1 MKGVVNWHIGRCGS
15 SVLGSL
21 LAQHSHLAYSNEI
34 YSRYMPRRRGD
45 QLLPS
50 LGHVL
55 DSAREGLDRRFHLF
69 EVKYLAEQNIGL
81 YPGLSRLD
89 WLQFFI
95 SKGYSYHLVM
105 RRRNGLR
112 RIVSHLRAAQTGQ
125 YVVSSVLQPQPPL
138 KVEVSL
144 DSIVHGFASH
154 SLLEWLEIYEQ
165 GHQEMMAAIKDCCM
179 NDCSVTFLELT
190 YEDHIHDDPI
200 KAYRLVCDFLSI
212 AYQSVD
218 VRHVAINSGLLSD
231 LISNYAA
238 VSDHLLTTRFAWMLE
253 L

>member
-1 MKGVVNWHIGRCGS
+1 
-15 SVLGSL
+15 
-21 LAQHSHLAYSNEI
+21 
-34 YSRYMPRRRGD
+34 MPRRRGD

-55 DSAREGLDRRFHLF
+55 DSAREGLDSPFHLF
-69 EVKYLAEQNIGL
+69 EIKHLAEQNIGL
-81 YPGLSRLD
+81 YPSLSRLD

-125 YVVSSVLQPQPPL
+125 YVVSSVLQPQLPL

-144 DSIVHGFASH
+144 DLIVHGFASH

-165 GHQEMMAAIKDCCM
+165 GHLDMISSM
-179 NDCSVTFLELT
+179 NDLCMQDQSIELMELT
-190 YEDHIHDDPI
+190 YEDHIQDDPV
-200 KAYRLVCDFLSI
+200 KAYRMVCEFLSVPCEP
-212 AYQSVD
+212 VD
-218 VRHVAINSGLLSD
+218 VHYAAINPGLLID
-231 LISNYAA
+231 LISNFDA
-238 VSDHLLTTRFAWMLE
+238 VCDYLSDSRFAWMLE

>member
-34 YSRYMPRRRGD
+34 YSRYMPRRRGN
-45 QLLPS
+45 QVLPS
-50 LGHVL
+50 LGQVL
-55 DSAREGLDRRFHLF
+55 DSAREGLDRPFHLF

-112 RIVSHLRAAQTGQ
+112 RIVSHLRAAKTGQ
-125 YVVSSVLQPQPPL
+125 YVVNSVRQPQPPL

-144 DSIVHGFASH
+144 ESIVHGFASR
-154 SLLEWLEIYEQ
+154 SLLEWLEIYEL
-165 GHQEMMAAIKDCCM
+165 GHQEMMSAVKDRSV
-179 NDCSVTFLELT
+179 NDSSISFLELT
-190 YEDHIHDDPI
+190 YEDHIQNDPI
-200 KAYRLVCDFLSI
+200 KAYRMVCEFLSVPCE
-212 AYQSVD
+212 SVD
-218 VRHVAINSGLLSD
+218 VRYAAINSGLLID
-231 LISNYAA
+231 LISNFYA
-238 VSDHLLTTRFAWMLE
+238 VCDCLSNTRFEWMLE
-253 L
+253 I